1 MKKITLAFVALFA
14 ILGTVSAQ
22 KYGHLNYGNLLN
34 AMPAVKD
41 ADKQLEDFQ
50 KALVS
55 KGEEMSKKLNEG
67 YLAYLKAQQ
76 SQTVA
81 PVKLQETQAQL
92 EAEQTALKSYEE
104 SAREQIGAKREQLL
118 KPILDKVNAAIQAV
132 AKEKGYTF
140 VFDTSSFNAI
150 LFAQDSEDIFPFMK
164 TKLGIQ

>member
-22 KYGHLNYGNLLN
+22 KYAHLNYGNLLN

-55 KGEEMSKKLNEG
+55 KGEEMSSKLKEG
-67 YLAYLKAQQ
+67 YLAFLKDQQ

-81 PVKLQETQAQL
+81 PVKLQERQAQL
-92 EAEQTALKSYEE
+92 EAEQAAIQKYEE
-104 SAREQIGAKREQLL
+104 TVREQIGAKREALL
-118 KPILDKVNAAIQAV
+118 KPILDRVNQAIKDV
-132 AKEKGYTF
+132 AKEKGYSL
-140 VFDTSSFNAI
+140 VFDTSSFNAV
-150 LFAQDSEDIFPFMK
+150 LFAKDTEDLFPLMK